1 MEDSPDEVVEKAL
14 FEIVQQ
20 NLSNVKEQ
28 LKNKQA
34 MLSQTQKQLSQNH
47 KKIEKLEKKLSEERR
62 IGQKTDATFQN
73 QLDQMHDTLDQMH
86 DTQKNMVAA
95 MVAYDTACKS
105 LFEWH
110 TKGFRRKQG
119 NRRGRKAPADIK
131 PADIKRKLIEQ
142 LTDVHLE
149 ELALQYQKY

>member
-1 MEDSPDEVVEKAL
+1 MEDSQDEVVDKSL
-14 FEIVQQ
+14 FEIVEQ
-20 NLSNVKEQ
+20 NLLDVTEQ
-28 LKNKQA
+28 LKKKQA
-34 MLSQTQKQLSQNH
+34 ILSETQKQLSQNL
-47 KKIEKLEKKLSEERR
+47 KKIAELEQTLSEERR
-62 IGQKTDATFQN
+62 IGQKTDAAFQN
-73 QLDQMHDTLDQMH
+73 QLDQMH

>member
-1 MEDSPDEVVEKAL
+1 MEDSQDEVVDKSL
-14 FEIVQQ
+14 FEIVEQ
-20 NLSNVKEQ
+20 NLLDVTEQ
-28 LKNKQA
+28 LKKKQA
-34 MLSQTQKQLSQNH
+34 ILSETQKQLSQNL
-47 KKIEKLEKKLSEERR
+47 KKIAELEQTLSEERK

-73 QLDQMHDTLDQMH
+73 QLDQMH

-119 NRRGRKAPADIK
+119 NRRVRKAPADIK

>member
-1 MEDSPDEVVEKAL
+1 MEDSQDEVVDKSL
-14 FEIVQQ
+14 FEIVEQ
-20 NLSNVKEQ
+20 NLLDVTEQ
-28 LKNKQA
+28 LKKKQA
-34 MLSQTQKQLSQNH
+34 ILSETQKQLSQNL
-47 KKIEKLEKKLSEERR
+47 KKIAELEQTLSEERK

-105 LFEWH
+105 LFEWISQLLND
-110 TKGFRRKQG
+110 T
-119 NRRGRKAPADIK
+119 NIK

>member
-1 MEDSPDEVVEKAL
+1 MEDSQDEVVDKSL
-14 FEIVQQ
+14 FEIVEQ
-20 NLSNVKEQ
+20 NLLDVTEQ
-28 LKNKQA
+28 LKKKQA
-34 MLSQTQKQLSQNH
+34 ILSETQKQLSQNL
-47 KKIEKLEKKLSEERR
+47 KKIAELEQTLSEERK

-131 PADIKRKLIEQ
+131 PADINRKLIEQ